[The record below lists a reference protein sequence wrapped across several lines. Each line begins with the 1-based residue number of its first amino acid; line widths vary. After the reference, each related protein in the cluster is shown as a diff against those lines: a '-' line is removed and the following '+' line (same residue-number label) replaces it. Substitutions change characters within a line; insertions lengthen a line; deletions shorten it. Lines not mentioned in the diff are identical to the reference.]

1 MTYEQVKTLKPTEF
15 KRLCGVYPDTFKDMV
30 TVLKA
35 EKVWQ
40 KKTGRPSKLSTEDQL
55 LITLEYWREYR
66 TYFHRGNS
74 WGINESTAYR
84 IVRKVENILIKS
96 GLFNL
101 PGKKALLESN
111 SEIEVIVVDV
121 SEQEI
126 ERPKKKQK
134 SYYSGKQGYHTL
146 KSQVVADLA
155 QRARCDQKSEQVI
168 CVRCE
173 KGRVHDFR
181 LWKESKIRLNKKIE
195 ILGDKGYQGI
205 QKLHQNSQ
213 IPHKKK
219 KKEKLSK
226 EQKKANRQLSQR
238 RIVIEHI
245 HRRLKIFR
253 ILSSRY
259 RNRRRRFGLRLNL
272 IAGIYNYE
280 LRYRQKDIS

>member
-1 MTYEQVKTLKPTEF
+1 MNYEQVKTLKPTEF

-101 PGKKALLESN
+101 PEKKALLESN

-121 SEQEI
+121 SEHEI

-181 LWKESKIRLNKKIE
+181 LWKESKIRLNKEIE

>member
-15 KRLCGVYPDTFKDMV
+15 KRLCGLYPDTFKDMV

-66 TYFHRGNS
+66 TYFHLGNS

-146 KSQVVADLA
+146 KSQIVA
-155 QRARCDQKSEQVI
+155 DQKSEQVI

-181 LWKESKIRLNKKIE
+181 LWKESKIRLNKEIE

-205 QKLHQNSQ
+205 QKIHQNSQ

-280 LRYRQKDIS
+280 LRYREKYIS

>member
-15 KRLCGVYPDTFKDMV
+15 KRFCGVYPETFKDMV

-66 TYFHRGNS
+66 TYFHLGNS

-146 KSQVVADLA
+146 KSQVVAD
-155 QRARCDQKSEQVI
+155 QKSEQVI

-181 LWKESKIRLNKKIE
+181 LWKESKIRLNKEIE

>member
-1 MTYEQVKTLKPTEF
+1 MTYEQVKTLKPTEL

-66 TYFHRGNS
+66 TYFHLGNS

-101 PGKKALLESN
+101 PEKKALLESN

-155 QRARCDQKSEQVI
+155 QRARCDQKSEQII

-181 LWKESKIRLNKKIE
+181 LWKESKIGLNKEIE

>member
-66 TYFHRGNS
+66 TYFHLGNS

-280 LRYRQKDIS
+280 LRYREKYIS

>member
-15 KRLCGVYPDTFKDMV
+15 KRLCGLYTDTFKDMV

-66 TYFHRGNS
+66 TYFHLGNS

-96 GLFNL
+96 DLFNL
-101 PGKKALLESN
+101 PKKALLESN
-111 SEIEVIVVDV
+111 SEIEVIVVNV
-121 SEQEI
+121 SEQGI

-134 SYYSGKQGYHTL
+134 SCYSGKQGYHTL
-146 KSQVVADLA
+146 KSQVVA
-155 QRARCDQKSEQVI
+155 DQKSEQVI

-181 LWKESKIRLNKKIE
+181 LWKESRIGLNKEIE

-205 QKLHQNSQ
+205 QKIHQNSQ

-245 HRRLKIFR
+245 HRRLKIFQ

>member
-15 KRLCGVYPDTFKDMV
+15 KRLWVVYPDTFKDMV

-66 TYFHRGNS
+66 TYFHLGNS

-134 SYYSGKQGYHTL
+134 SCYSGKQGYHTL
-146 KSQVVADLA
+146 KSQVVA
-155 QRARCDQKSEQVI
+155 DQKSEQVI

-181 LWKESKIRLNKKIE
+181 LWKESRIGLNKEIE

-205 QKLHQNSQ
+205 QKIHQNSQ

-238 RIVIEHI
+238 RLVIEHI
-245 HRRLKIFR
+245 AT
-253 ILSSRY
+253 S
-259 RNRRRRFGLRLNL
+259 
-272 IAGIYNYE
+272 
-280 LRYRQKDIS
+280 Q

>member
-66 TYFHRGNS
+66 TYFHLGNS

-181 LWKESKIRLNKKIE
+181 LWKESKIRLNKEIE

>member
-1 MTYEQVKTLKPTEF
+1 MWV
-15 KRLCGVYPDTFKDMV
+15 VYPDTFKDMV

-74 WGINESTAYR
+74 WGVNESTAYR

-121 SEQEI
+121 S
-126 ERPKKKQK
+126 
-134 SYYSGKQGYHTL
+134 GYHTL
-146 KSQVVADLA
+146 KSQVVA
-155 QRARCDQKSEQVI
+155 DQKSEQVI

-181 LWKESKIRLNKKIE
+181 LWNESKVRLNKEIE

-205 QKLHQNSQ
+205 QKIHQNSQ

>member
-181 LWKESKIRLNKKIE
+181 LWKESKIGLNKEIE
-195 ILGDKGYQGI
+195 ILGDKGYQVI
-205 QKLHQNSQ
+205 QKIHQNSQ

-280 LRYRQKDIS
+280 LRYRQKYIS

>member
-66 TYFHRGNS
+66 TYFHLGNS

-146 KSQVVADLA
+146 KSQVLADLA
-155 QRARCDQKSEQVI
+155 QRARCDQKSGQVI

>member
-66 TYFHRGNS
+66 TYFHLGNS

-181 LWKESKIRLNKKIE
+181 LWKESKIGLNKEIE

-205 QKLHQNSQ
+205 QKIHQNSQ

-280 LRYRQKDIS
+280 LRYREKYIS

>member
-15 KRLCGVYPDTFKDMV
+15 KRVCGVYPDTFKDMV

-74 WGINESTAYR
+74 WGVNESTAYR

-146 KSQVVADLA
+146 KSQIVADLA

-181 LWKESKIRLNKKIE
+181 LWKESKIRLNKEIE

-205 QKLHQNSQ
+205 QKIHQNSQ

>member
-66 TYFHRGNS
+66 TYFHLGNS

-101 PGKKALLESN
+101 PEKKALLESN

-155 QRARCDQKSEQVI
+155 QRARCDQKSEQII

-181 LWKESKIRLNKKIE
+181 LWKESKIGLNKEIE

>member
-66 TYFHRGNS
+66 TYFHLGNS

-134 SYYSGKQGYHTL
+134 SCYSGKQGYHTL
-146 KSQVVADLA
+146 KSQFVA
-155 QRARCDQKSEQVI
+155 DQKSEQVI

-181 LWKESKIRLNKKIE
+181 LWKESKIRLNKEIE

-205 QKLHQNSQ
+205 QKIHQNSQ
-213 IPHKKK
+213 IPHKKRK
-219 KKEKLSK
+219 KK
-226 EQKKANRQLSQR
+226 N
-238 RIVIEHI
+238 
-245 HRRLKIFR
+245 
-253 ILSSRY
+253 
-259 RNRRRRFGLRLNL
+259 
-272 IAGIYNYE
+272 
-280 LRYRQKDIS
+280 

>member
-1 MTYEQVKTLKPTEF
+1 MNYEQVKTLKPTEF

-66 TYFHRGNS
+66 TYFHLGNS

-84 IVRKVENILIKS
+84 IVRKVENVLIKS

-280 LRYRQKDIS
+280 LRYRQKYIS

>member
-1 MTYEQVKTLKPTEF
+1 
-15 KRLCGVYPDTFKDMV
+15 
-30 TVLKA
+30 
-35 EKVWQ
+35 
-40 KKTGRPSKLSTEDQL
+40 
-55 LITLEYWREYR
+55 
-66 TYFHRGNS
+66 
-74 WGINESTAYR
+74 
-84 IVRKVENILIKS
+84 
-96 GLFNL
+96 
-101 PGKKALLESN
+101 
-111 SEIEVIVVDV
+111 VVDV
-121 SEQEI
+121 SEHEI

-134 SYYSGKQGYHTL
+134 SCYSGKQGYHTL
-146 KSQVVADLA
+146 KSQVVAD
-155 QRARCDQKSEQVI
+155 QKSEQII

-181 LWKESKIRLNKKIE
+181 LWKESKIGLNKEIK

-205 QKLHQNSQ
+205 QKIHQNSQ

>member
-181 LWKESKIRLNKKIE
+181 LWKESKIGLNKEIE

-205 QKLHQNSQ
+205 QKIHQNSQ

>member
-1 MTYEQVKTLKPTEF
+1 MNYEQVKTLKPTEF
-15 KRLCGVYPDTFKDMV
+15 KRVCGVYPDTFKDMV

-66 TYFHRGNS
+66 TYFHLGNS
-74 WGINESTAYR
+74 WGVNESTAYR

-121 SEQEI
+121 SEHEI

-134 SYYSGKQGYHTL
+134 SCYSGKQGYHTL

-155 QRARCDQKSEQVI
+155 QRARCDQKSEQII

-181 LWKESKIRLNKKIE
+181 LWKESKIGLNKEIK

-205 QKLHQNSQ
+205 QKIHQNSQ

>member
-146 KSQVVADLA
+146 KSQIVA
-155 QRARCDQKSEQVI
+155 DQKSEQVI

-181 LWKESKIRLNKKIE
+181 LWKESKIRLNKEIE

-205 QKLHQNSQ
+205 QKIHQNSQ

>member
-181 LWKESKIRLNKKIE
+181 LWKESKIRLNKEIE

-205 QKLHQNSQ
+205 QKIHQNSQ

>member
-1 MTYEQVKTLKPTEF
+1 MNYEQVKTLKPTEF

-66 TYFHRGNS
+66 TYFHLGNS

-121 SEQEI
+121 SEHEI
-126 ERPKKKQK
+126 ERLKKKQK

-146 KSQVVADLA
+146 KSQVVA
-155 QRARCDQKSEQVI
+155 DQKSEQVI

-181 LWKESKIRLNKKIE
+181 LWKESKIGLNKEIE

-205 QKLHQNSQ
+205 QKIHQNSQ

-280 LRYRQKDIS
+280 LRYREKYIS

>member
-1 MTYEQVKTLKPTEF
+1 MNYEQVKTLKPTEF
-15 KRLCGVYPDTFKDMV
+15 KRVCGVYPDTFKDMV

-55 LITLEYWREYR
+55 LITLEYWLEYR

-74 WGINESTAYR
+74 WGVNESTAYR

-146 KSQVVADLA
+146 KSQIVA
-155 QRARCDQKSEQVI
+155 DQKSEQVI

-181 LWKESKIRLNKKIE
+181 LWKESKIRLNKEIE

-205 QKLHQNSQ
+205 QKIHQNSQ

>member
-1 MTYEQVKTLKPTEF
+1 MNYEQVKTLKPTEF

-66 TYFHRGNS
+66 TYFHLGNS
-74 WGINESTAYR
+74 WGVNESTAYR

-121 SEQEI
+121 SEHEI

-134 SYYSGKQGYHTL
+134 SCYSGKQGYHTL
-146 KSQVVADLA
+146 KSQVVAD
-155 QRARCDQKSEQVI
+155 QKSEQII

-181 LWKESKIRLNKKIE
+181 LWKESKIGLNKEIK

-205 QKLHQNSQ
+205 QKIHQNSQ

-226 EQKKANRQLSQR
+226 EQKKANRQLS
-238 RIVIEHI
+238 
-245 HRRLKIFR
+245 
-253 ILSSRY
+253 
-259 RNRRRRFGLRLNL
+259 
-272 IAGIYNYE
+272 
-280 LRYRQKDIS
+280 

>member
-66 TYFHRGNS
+66 TYFHLGNS

-101 PGKKALLESN
+101 PEKKALLESN

-259 RNRRRRFGLRLNL
+259 RNCRRRFGLRLNL

>member
-1 MTYEQVKTLKPTEF
+1 MNYEQVKTLKPTEF

-66 TYFHRGNS
+66 TYFHLGNS
-74 WGINESTAYR
+74 WGVNESTAYR

-121 SEQEI
+121 SEHEI

-155 QRARCDQKSEQVI
+155 QRARCDQKSEQII

-181 LWKESKIRLNKKIE
+181 LWKESKIGLNKEIK

-205 QKLHQNSQ
+205 QKIHQNSQ